1 MSEEE
6 SGAQTK
12 LDEFIAFCVQEE
24 EYCIEITTV
33 REIRRWT
40 SATRLPR
47 APEFVIGVINL
58 RGAVVPVI
66 DFAARLGKGLTET
79 TERHTIIIVE
89 WAGQTFGLLV
99 DSVSDILT
107 AGEKDMQPTPAIAS
121 EAVQQVVSTLI
132 IVEDRMLRIVNVG
145 NIVDIA
151 AAATALV
158 PDAATAA

>member
-1 MSEEE
+1 MLDDEN
-6 SGAQTK
+6 AAHTH
-12 LDEFIAFCVQEE
+12 LDEFIAFCVRDE

-40 SATRLPR
+40 NATRLPR

-89 WAGQTFGLLV
+89 WEGLTFGLLV

-107 AGEKDMQPTPAIAS
+107 AGEENMRPTPPIAS

-132 IVEDRMLRIVNVG
+132 IVDERMLRIVNVG
-145 NIVDIA
+145 NVIDLGEKA
-151 AAATALV
+151 
-158 PDAATAA
+158 PNSDAA

>member
-1 MSEEE
+1 MSEDENVKQ
-6 SGAQTK
+6 AQ

-24 EYCIEITTV
+24 EYCIGITLV

-40 SATRLPR
+40 TATRLPR
-47 APEFVIGVINL
+47 APEYVVGVINL

-89 WAGQTFGLLV
+89 WNAQTFGLLV

-121 EAVQQVVSTLI
+121 DAVQQVVSTLI
-132 IVEDRMLRIVNVG
+132 IVDERMLRIVNVG
-145 NIVDIA
+145 NIVDIPDIASVASEA
-151 AAATALV
+151 A
-158 PDAATAA
+158 

>member
-1 MSEEE
+1 MSEDEMNT
-6 SGAQTK
+6 QTK
-12 LDEFIAFCVQEE
+12 LDEFIAFCVQDE

-40 SATRLPR
+40 SATKLPR

-66 DFAARLGKGLTET
+66 DFSARLGKGLTET

-89 WAGQTFGLLV
+89 WDGQTFGLLV

-107 AGEKDMQPTPAIAS
+107 AGDKDMQPTPAIAS
-121 EAVQQVVSTLI
+121 EAVQQVVTTLI
-132 IVEDRMLRIVNVG
+132 IVDERMLRIVNVG
-145 NIVDIA
+145 NIVDIPA
-151 AAATALV
+151 AAAALV
-158 PDAATAA
+158 ETPTAA